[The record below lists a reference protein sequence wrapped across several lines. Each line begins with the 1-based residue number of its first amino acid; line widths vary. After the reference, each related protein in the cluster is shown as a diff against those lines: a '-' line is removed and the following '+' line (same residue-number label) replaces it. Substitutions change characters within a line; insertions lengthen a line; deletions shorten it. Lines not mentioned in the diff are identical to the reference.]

1 MMNLIIACGIPG
13 SGKTTSLTNL
23 SDVIGAPHI
32 SRDEIRA
39 SFRTEE
45 TEDYFENE
53 TLVFN
58 SFVKQIIDAM
68 KSEGAAIAD
77 ATHISRASRLKLI
90 KAITKFIPF
99 DEFTIEFV
107 WFDTPLELCL
117 ARNFER
123 EGWAFVPEDVII
135 NMSNKFEIP
144 SIDEFDNVIMI
155 RRVKTNE

>member
-99 DEFTIEFV
+99 DEFTIEFM
-107 WFDTPLELCL
+107 WFDTSLELCL